1 LENLGLVKEIVSKVF
16 NYPINLIN
24 VNTTPVDIEN
34 WDSMNHL
41 ILISSIENQFNIEI
55 DADDF
60 EKLMKIDDILI
71 LLNTKYNK

>member
-1 LENLGLVKEIVSKVF
+1 MDNLDLVKEIVSEVF

-41 ILISSIENQFNIEI
+41 ILISSIENHFKIEI

-60 EKLMKIDDILI
+60 DKLMKINDILI

>member
-1 LENLGLVKEIVSKVF
+1 MENLDLIKEIVSKVF

-41 ILISSIENQFNIEI
+41 ILISTIENQFNIEI

-60 EKLMKIDDILI
+60 EKLMKINDILI

>member
-1 LENLGLVKEIVSKVF
+1 MENLGLVKEIVSKVF

-60 EKLMKIDDILI
+60 EKLMKINDILI

>member
-1 LENLGLVKEIVSKVF
+1 MENLGLVKEIVSKVF